1 MKPRKYKLL
10 IILTLLTLIVGCPN
24 QVLVPPEKYKHE
36 SRASVTEN
44 VTVYTKGLKCVGKL
58 IKDSGQAG
66 QMTAAIGKIRDKTGN
81 YQGGP
86 GPLTQAA
93 SDMAMTA
100 LAKISTLNIVG
111 IEGREDLAHIPLS
124 GEQINPVGIGSIG
137 DVVPSH
143 FFLAGSISEYNID
156 LRTRNWGFSFL
167 RKLLKLK
174 ASGSDSVINVAMDLR
189 LVASESGNIIKNS
202 QGELLVVSLQNNLVT
217 RNIGGS
223 IFRTWTDMSGGA
235 DFAFKINDPKHLAI
249 REIIDRG
256 VLMLIGQLFEVKWQQ
271 CDVKKVPPGASY
283 TKIPVVK
290 DSTPTLSKDPTL
302 MPGLPAPPAV
312 NPADWSQ
319 SLIAK
324 LANSLSTKRT
334 LYFNIPK
341 IKNKTT
347 NYFESQLL
355 GALMKNNL
363 FKRLDSMTDLPK
375 SELDQMSAKQLRKKV
390 AASRHGFS
398 IMGALLDA
406 ESELSWKVSSSD
418 SKVKVTVFLVDK
430 SKFSVLTESVTFPL
444 SALSNEM
451 AQALMEM
458 PNGFSSQ
465 TGLLLFKNDM
475 FDDTDLMIDFVTTHG
490 NGFVSYQE
498 DEKVRFLM
506 RTNRA
511 AYPYVFILDYWG
523 DSQKGITRLYP
534 RSPGVPPK
542 RLDANKVWVF
552 SNDSPIESSD
562 RYMLWVIAS
571 EKPIDFPEDLSI
583 EWLRSADMQEL
594 VGQGVG
600 VGEYTDMGVIIHTRK

>member
-1 MKPRKYKLL
+1 MIRKYKLL
-10 IILTLLTLIVGCPN
+10 ISLSLLTLIVGCGD
-24 QVLVPPEKYKHE
+24 VLVSPEDYDHE
-36 SRASVTEN
+36 SRVSVKDN

-66 QMTAAIGKIRDKTGN
+66 QVTAAIGKIRDKTAKDF
-81 YQGGP
+81 QDS
-86 GPLTQAA
+86 PLTQAA

-100 LAKISTLNIVG
+100 LAKVAALSVVG
-111 IEGREDLAHIPLS
+111 IEGTEDITHIPVS
-124 GEQINPVGIGSIG
+124 EEQINPLGIGSIG

-143 FFLAGSISEYNID
+143 VFLAGSISEYNKN
-156 LRTRNWGFSFL
+156 LRTRNWGFSFF
-167 RKLLKLK
+167 RKLLDLD

-217 RNIGGS
+217 RSIDGS
-223 IFRTWTDMSGGA
+223 IFRTWTDLGGGA
-235 DFAFKINDPKHLAI
+235 DFAVKISDPQHLAI

-271 CDVKKVPPGASY
+271 CDVKKVPPGASHKK
-283 TKIPVVK
+283 TPVK
-290 DSTPTLSKDPTL
+290 ENTLAPSKDPTVF
-302 MPGLPAPPAV
+302 GVPAQPAKK
-312 NPADWSQ
+312 PADWSK

-324 LANSLSTKRT
+324 LANRLSTRRT

-542 RLDANKVWVF
+542 RIDANKVWVF
-552 SNDSPIESSD
+552 SNNLPIESSD

-571 EKPIDFPEDLSI
+571 EKPIDFPKNVSI

-600 VGEYTDMGVIIHTRK
+600 VGEYTDMGVIIHTIK

>member
-1 MKPRKYKLL
+1 MIRKYKLL
-10 IILTLLTLIVGCPN
+10 ISLSLLTLIVGCGN
-24 QVLVPPEKYKHE
+24 QVLVSPEDYDPE
-36 SRASVTEN
+36 SRVSVTEN
-44 VTVYTKGLKCVGKL
+44 ATVYTKGLKCVGKL

-66 QMTAAIGKIRDKTGN
+66 QVTAAIGKIRDKTAKDL
-81 YQGGP
+81 QDS
-86 GPLTQAA
+86 PLTQAA

-100 LAKISTLNIVG
+100 IAKVGAVNLVG
-111 IEGREDLAHIPLS
+111 IDSTDDLAHIPVS
-124 GEQINPVGIGSIG
+124 EEQINPVAVNSIAG
-137 DVVPSH
+137 VVPSH
-143 FFLAGSISEYNID
+143 LFLAGSISEYNKN
-156 LRTRNWGFSFL
+156 LRTRNWGFSFF
-167 RKLLKLK
+167 RKLLDLD

-217 RNIGGS
+217 RSIDGS
-223 IFRTWTDMSGGA
+223 IFRTWTDLGGGA
-235 DFAFKINDPKHLAI
+235 DFAVKISDPQHLAI

-271 CDVKKVPPGASY
+271 CDVKKVPPGASHKK
-283 TKIPVVK
+283 TPVK
-290 DSTPTLSKDPTL
+290 KRTLSKDPTVL
-302 MPGLPAPPAV
+302 PGVAASPAV
-312 NPADWSQ
+312 KLADWSQ

-324 LANSLSTKRT
+324 LADSLSTRRT

-341 IKNKTT
+341 IKNQTT

-355 GALMKNNL
+355 GALMKNTL
-363 FKRLDSMTDLPK
+363 FKPLDNVTDLPK
-375 SELDQMSAKQLRKKV
+375 SKLDQMSAKQLREKV
-390 AASRHGFS
+390 AASRPGFS
-398 IMGALLDA
+398 LMGALLDA
-406 ESELSWKVSSSD
+406 ETEFSWKVSSSYD
-418 SKVKVTVFLVDK
+418 EVKVSVFLVDK
-430 SKFSVLTESVTFPL
+430 SQFSVLTESVTFPL
-444 SALSNEM
+444 SALSNEV

-475 FDDTDLMIDFVTTHG
+475 FDDTNLMVDFVTTHG
-490 NGFVSYQE
+490 NGSVTYQE

-523 DSQKGITRLYP
+523 DTQKGITRLYP
-534 RSPGVPPK
+534 RSAGIAPK

-552 SNDSPIESSD
+552 SNDLAIESSD

-571 EKPIDFPEDLSI
+571 EKPIDFPKDLSI

-600 VGEYTDMGVIIHTRK
+600 VGEYTDMGVIIHTIK